1 MVALQERNFSY
12 FHNTSISSHSKV
24 AQYLFLVIDNFKVRK
39 GLKGMKSFLVPDNFV
54 QSFRVDH
61 RANLQLQ
68 GHYLAID
75 SLQE

>member
-1 MVALQERNFSY
+1 
-12 FHNTSISSHSKV
+12 
-24 AQYLFLVIDNFKVRK
+24 
-39 GLKGMKSFLVPDNFV
+39 MKSFLVPDNFV

-68 GHYLAID
+68 GHYLAAD

>member
-1 MVALQERNFSY
+1 M
-12 FHNTSISSHSKV
+12 
-24 AQYLFLVIDNFKVRK
+24 QYLFLVIDNFKVRK

-68 GHYLAID
+68 GII
-75 SLQE
+75 